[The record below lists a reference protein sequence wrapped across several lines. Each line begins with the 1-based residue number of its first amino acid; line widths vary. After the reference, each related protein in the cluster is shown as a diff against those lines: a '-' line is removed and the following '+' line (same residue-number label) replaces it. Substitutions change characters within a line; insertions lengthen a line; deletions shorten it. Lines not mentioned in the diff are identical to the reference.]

1 MLLVLL
7 AYSPSY
13 AWPTLGYDKERSSYQ
28 SVPGANITSP
38 TVKWRVAVT
47 PSIQRSSGPVIYDVR
62 GDYAGCEVLF
72 YDGSLVKCLDGNT
85 GNTIWSTNI
94 GSDMS
99 PNSTPAVGDVDNDG
113 VPEVLVCRMMPGIL
127 ICLNAMTGA
136 EEWRDTISNG
146 QQIMAPVCLVD
157 VSGDNVPEI
166 LVGQQFNDTLF
177 CYNGNGSIRWKSAS
191 IGTLGVSINGI
202 SAGNVDGVAGN
213 EIIVSINDMTVGSAR
228 CIVCLSSTG
237 SIMWKYPSGFILATA
252 STVTATLGDVTGD
265 ARPDVIVYR
274 GDNNRIYALQGSNGS
289 EIWNY
294 SIPNNSVGQ
303 AQSLLFQNLVAW
315 DVTGDGRCEVFLG
328 TGGAD
333 DTIAPIDTTWW
344 KSWFICLNS
353 NGSERWKYEIDY
365 WTYDGG
371 GAICD
376 VDHDGTL
383 EFVKTADDGFV
394 YVFPASSG
402 GSYEWRYDYYDQD
415 GVTEWAVDNP
425 IAVGDIDGDAC
436 SEIVLL
442 GSGGLTG
449 GNNITALDG
458 PGTNCLLGVGEEAGK
473 FLPEII
479 AKPGRGFL
487 YLSVYGFQD
496 AEAIIWD
503 ASGRRVKELAIG
515 KEPTAVA
522 LPAGIYF
529 VEARHKEVVMR
540 GKAAVY

>member
-1 MLLVLL
+1 MLLMLL
-7 AYSPSY
+7 AYAPSY

-28 SVPGANITSP
+28 SVPGANITGP
-38 TVKWRVAVT
+38 LVKWRVAVT
-47 PSIQRSSGPVIYDVR
+47 PSIQRSCGPVIADVR
-62 GDYAGCEVLF
+62 GDYVGCEVLF
-72 YDGSLVKCLDGNT
+72 YDGSLVRCLEGNT
-85 GNTIWSTNI
+85 GNAIWSVNI

-113 VPEVLVCRMMPGIL
+113 VPELIVARQMPGIVF
-127 ICLNAMTGA
+127 CLNAMTGA
-136 EEWRDTISNG
+136 EEWRDTVGNG
-146 QQIMAPVCLVD
+146 QQIMAPVCLAD

-166 LVGQQFNDTLF
+166 IIGQQFSDTVY
-177 CYNGNGSIRWKSAS
+177 CYNGNGTIRWKSQS
-191 IGTLGVSINGI
+191 LGISGVSVNGI
-202 SAGNVDGVAGN
+202 SAGNVDGAAGN
-213 EIIVSINDMTVGSAR
+213 EIIVAINDMTVGAAR
-228 CIVCLSSTG
+228 CIVCLNSDGT
-237 SIMWKYPSGFILATA
+237 IKWKYPSGFILATA

-265 ARPDVIVYR
+265 GRLDVIVYR

-303 AQSLLFQNLVAW
+303 PQSLLFQNLVAW
-315 DVTGDGRCEVFLG
+315 DVTGDGRTEVFFG

-333 DTIAPIDTTWW
+333 DTLDPIDTTYW
-344 KSWFICLNS
+344 KSWFICLNPS
-353 NGSERWKYEIDY
+353 GSERWRYEIDY

-376 VDHDGTL
+376 VDNDGAL

-394 YVFPASSG
+394 YVFNAASG
-402 GSYEWRYDYYDQD
+402 GTYEWRYDYYDQD

-458 PGTNCLLGVGEEAGK
+458 PGFSCLLGPEEEAGGL
-473 FLPEII
+473 LPRII
-479 AKPGRGFL
+479 ARTGNGFL
-487 YLSVYGFQD
+487 YLSIYGFQD

-503 ASGRRVKELAIG
+503 ASGRKMKELAIK
-515 KEPTAVA
+515 KEPTAIA

-529 VEARHKEVVMR
+529 IEARHKEVVMR
-540 GKAAVY
+540 GKATVY

>member
-1 MLLVLL
+1 MLLMLL
-7 AYSPSY
+7 AYTPSY

-28 SVPGANITSP
+28 SVPGANITGP
-38 TVKWRVAVT
+38 TVKWRIPVT
-47 PSIQRSSGPVIYDVR
+47 PSLQRSSGPVIYDVR

-72 YDGSLVKCLDGNT
+72 YDGTLVKCLDGNT
-85 GNTIWSTNI
+85 GNTIWSVNI
-94 GSDMS
+94 GSDMA

-113 VPEVLVCRMMPGIL
+113 VPELIVARQMPGI
-127 ICLNAMTGA
+127 IFCLNAMTGA
-136 EEWRDTISNG
+136 EEWRDTVSNG
-146 QQIMAPVCLVD
+146 QQIMAPICLAD
-157 VSGDNVPEI
+157 VSGDGVPEI

-177 CYNGNGSIRWKSAS
+177 CYNGNGTIRWRSAS
-191 IGTLGVSINGI
+191 LGTLGVSINGI
-202 SAGNVDGVAGN
+202 SAGNVDGSAGN
-213 EIIVSINDMTVGSAR
+213 EIIVSINDMTAGVAR
-228 CIVCLSSTG
+228 CIVCLNSSG
-237 SIMWKYPSGFILATA
+237 SVMWKYPSGFLMATA

-265 ARPDVIVYR
+265 GRLDVIVYR
-274 GDNNRIYALQGSNGS
+274 GDNNRIVALQGSNGS
-289 EIWNY
+289 EIWTY
-294 SIPNNSVGQ
+294 SIPNNSRGY

-333 DTIAPIDTTWW
+333 DTLTPDTTSW

-376 VDHDGTL
+376 VDRDGVL

-394 YVFPASSG
+394 YVFPAASG

-449 GNNITALDG
+449 GNNITAIDG
-458 PGTNCLLGVGEEAGK
+458 PGTGCLLGSEEEMGAL
-473 FLPEII
+473 LPGIT
-479 AKPGRGFL
+479 ARSGRGVL
-487 YLSVYGFQD
+487 YLGIRGFD
-496 AEAIIWD
+496 EAEARIWD
-503 ASGRRVKELAIG
+503 ASGRMIKEIG
-515 KEPTAVA
+515 LRKEPTPID
-522 LPAGIYF
+522 LPPGIYF
-529 VEARHKEVVMR
+529 IEARHREVVMR
-540 GKAAVY
+540 GKATVY